1 MEDIFIGIYDLF
13 RRCVMWIEQ
22 IISGSEAMPY
32 ILLAF
37 TAYTVTRFVISPAL
51 KGKVGSSDSVRKD
64 NDD

>member
-1 MEDIFIGIYDLF
+1 MEDIFIGVYDLF

-22 IISGSEAMPY
+22 VISGTDAMPY

-51 KGKVGSSDSVRKD
+51 KGKVGSSDSVKD
-64 NDD
+64 KDDD